1 MSAITQKDGP
11 VAVTGVS
18 GFTGGHMVRELSLQ
32 GYHVRAC
39 LRDSESWR
47 GQDAINYLKTLPN
60 VEILDG
66 CDLFEPGS
74 YHQAFAGCSSVFHIA
89 TVSSNSLR
97 TQPKGTGD
105 VSTDVYDG
113 LVKGTQN
120 VVDAINASETVKRL
134 LYTSSTSAMFN
145 ARMADPKYHW
155 TETDWAYDGVL
166 EEYWN
171 SPAASY
177 NRGKVDTENLIY
189 KAGSDSQGQWDAVSF
204 LSGMICGRVLFK
216 AQLGQWNEQIGRI
229 AAGLEVNW
237 PTPNNVYYDMIDV
250 RDLVKAHRLAAESS
264 VDHNNSHGG
273 PRYLLHGCGERSTM
287 SLREDIPEIIERYF
301 PGYKMGTAGNSG
313 QRDDGNPLL
322 YNENHSSDKAK
333 TLLCATIRP
342 VEETIRDL
350 VESQI
355 ELGLIKPVLK

>member
-1 MSAITQKDGP
+1 MPAITQKDGP

-47 GQDAINYLKTLPN
+47 GQDAVNYLQTLPN
-60 VEILDG
+60 VEIVDG
-66 CDLFEPGS
+66 CDLFEAGS

-89 TVSSNSLR
+89 TVSSNSLT
-97 TQPKGTGD
+97 TQPKGSGD

-120 VVDAINASETVKRL
+120 VVDAINASKTVKRL

-145 ARMADPKYHW
+145 ARMADPEYHW
-155 TETDWAYDGVL
+155 TETDWANDGVS

-177 NRGKVDTENLIY
+177 NRGKVDTEKLIY
-189 KAGSDSQGQWDAVSF
+189 KAGADSQGQWDAVSF
-204 LSGMICGRVLFK
+204 ISGMICGRVLFK
-216 AQLGQWNEQIGRI
+216 AQLGQWTEQIGRI

-264 VDHNNSHGG
+264 VDHSNSHGG
-273 PRYLLHGCGERSTM
+273 PRYLLHGCGERSTL
-287 SLREDIPEIIERYF
+287 SLGEDIPEIIERHF
-301 PGYKMGTAGNSG
+301 PGYKMGIADNSG
-313 QRDDGNPLL
+313 QADDGNPPWH
-322 YNENHSSDKAK
+322 NGNHSSDKAK
-333 TLLCATIRP
+333 ELLGATIRP

-355 ELGLIKPVLK
+355 ELGLINPILK